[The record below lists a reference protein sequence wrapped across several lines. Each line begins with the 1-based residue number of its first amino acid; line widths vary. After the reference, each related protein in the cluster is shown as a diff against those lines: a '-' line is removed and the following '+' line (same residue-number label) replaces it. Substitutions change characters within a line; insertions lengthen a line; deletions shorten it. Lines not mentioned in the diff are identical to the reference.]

1 MKSLRKIGLVAAAVL
16 LTSACTAFEGQNEV
30 EMLNNASAVG
40 SPFTQQLAAEYR
52 AFSNY
57 ELKQMY
63 DYADALHFARK
74 GLASAEGVQVMP
86 EPVSDWDLMQNH
98 MIELADA
105 RGRLIAAFDR
115 GAREIIPGKTAI
127 AQARYDCW
135 IEQQEE
141 NWQTGEIISCR
152 EDFLRVMAE
161 VEAAL
166 PAVMAE
172 PEYIPAPVAEPTPP
186 AVMDIREAMY
196 LVFFDFDKSTVGEG
210 GQSILDAVLEEV
222 TGRPINKI
230 IVTGHTDTS
239 GAAKYN
245 ETLAVRR
252 ANRVKDA
259 LIARGVDAG
268 MIITQARGE
277 SELLVPTADSTRE
290 PANRRATI
298 TFE

>member
-1 MKSLRKIGLVAAAVL
+1 MKRLRKIGLVAAIL
-16 LTSACTAFEGQNEV
+16 LTSACTAFEGHNEV
-30 EMLNNASAVG
+30 EMLNKVTAVG

-63 DYADALHFARK
+63 DYTDALHFARK

-86 EPVSDWDLMQNH
+86 EPVSDWDLQKNH

-105 RGRLIAAFDR
+105 RSRLISAFDR
-115 GAREIIPGKTAI
+115 GAREIIPGQTAI

-141 NWQTGEIISCR
+141 NWQSGEIISCR
-152 EDFLRVMAE
+152 EDFLRIMMEIESV
-161 VEAAL
+161 L
-166 PAVMAE
+166 PAIMAT
-172 PEYIPAPVAEPTPP
+172 PEYIPAPVAEATPP

-196 LVFFDFDKSTVGEG
+196 LVFFDFDKSIVGQG
-210 GQSILDAVLEEV
+210 GQSILDAVIGEV
-222 TGRPINKI
+222 SGRPINQI
-230 IVTGHTDTS
+230 IITGHTDTS
-239 GAAKYN
+239 GAAQYN
-245 ETLAVRR
+245 KTLAVRR

-259 LIARGVDAG
+259 LVARGLDAS
-268 MIITQARGE
+268 MIVTQARGE
-277 SELLVPTADSTRE
+277 NELLVPTADSTKE

-298 TFE
+298 TFQ